1 MMEDNKNIK
10 MLKRQTMEK
19 KNEHRSWS
27 SNVKRKLD
35 SRRNHTIERNL
46 KEQHKKKRSSE
57 GIRKERWLSMGIKW
71 SGSYG
76 RKNLY
81 SKQPEDSRT
90 NPIEKL

>member
-1 MMEDNKNIK
+1 MVEEIT
-10 MLKRQTMEK
+10 L
-19 KNEHRSWS
+19 
-27 SNVKRKLD
+27 
-35 SRRNHTIERNL
+35 L
-46 KEQHKKKRSSE
+46 KEIWKNSTKKKSSE

-90 NPIEKL
+90 NSIEKS

>member
-1 MMEDNKNIK
+1 
-10 MLKRQTMEK
+10 
-19 KNEHRSWS
+19 
-27 SNVKRKLD
+27 
-35 SRRNHTIERNL
+35 
-46 KEQHKKKRSSE
+46 
-57 GIRKERWLSMGIKW
+57 MGIKW